1 MSHASRNHHL
11 RPEDRIVKLEGIH
24 HITAVTADAPSNADF
39 YVRVLGLRIV
49 KKTINQTD
57 RTTYHLFYGDE
68 QASYGNNISF
78 FEYRGR
84 PHGRAGAGNV
94 HTIVWRVGEE
104 AALDFWEQRLAGEGI
119 DASRS
124 EHELDFADHEGL
136 AHRLRVVET
145 PDEALTG
152 ESPDVPGEYAL
163 QGFDGVHAYATDAAA
178 SGAFLTDTLAMEPAG
193 DGRWE
198 ARGKLR
204 GGWYQLDPA
213 PQQKRSFGGGVVQHI
228 AWGCLPEDID
238 VWSGRVDPLC
248 PDATG
253 IIDRHFFRSTY
264 FTEPGGVLFEIA
276 EHGGP
281 GFSIGEP
288 DMQRMGDELSLPPW
302 LEERRKLYEWSL
314 TPVPTT
320 AELRAGL
327 AVRG

>member
-1 MSHASRNHHL
+1 MR
-11 RPEDRIVKLEGIH
+11 LEGIH
-24 HITAVTADAPSNADF
+24 HVTCVTADAPSNADF

-57 RTTYHLFYGDE
+57 QTTYHIFYGDE
-68 QASYGNNISF
+68 RASYGNNISF

-94 HTIVWRVGEE
+94 HTIVWRVGAQ
-104 AALDFWEQRLAGEGI
+104 AALDFWERRLAGEGVETER
-119 DASRS
+119 DADG
-124 EHELDFADHEGL
+124 LDFRDHEGL
-136 AHRLRVVET
+136 RHRLAVAAT
-145 PDEALTG
+145 PDPPLVG
-152 ESPDVPGEYAL
+152 ESPEVPAEHAL
-163 QGFDGVHAYATDAAA
+163 QGFDGVRAYATDPEASAAFVA
-178 SGAFLTDTLAMEPAG
+178 EALGMQETGEN
-193 DGRWE
+193 RWE
-198 ARGKLR
+198 ARGDLR
-204 GGWYQLDPA
+204 GGWYALDPA
-213 PQQKRSFGGGVVQHI
+213 PERRRSFGGGVVQHV

-238 VWSGRVDPLC
+238 AWSERVSPRC

-281 GFSIGEP
+281 GFAVGEP
-288 DMQRMGDELSLPPW
+288 DMRRMGDALSLPPW

-320 AELRAGL
+320 AELRAGV
-327 AVRG
+327 AVGA

>member
-1 MSHASRNHHL
+1 M
-11 RPEDRIVKLEGIH
+11 
-24 HITAVTADAPSNADF
+24 
-39 YVRVLGLRIV
+39 RVLGLRIV

-57 RTTYHLFYGDE
+57 RTTYHIFYGDE

-94 HTIVWRVGEE
+94 HTIVWRVGEDG
-104 AALDFWEQRLAGEGI
+104 ALDFWERRLAEEGI
-119 DASRS
+119 EATRS
-124 EHELDFADHEGL
+124 EHELDFCRPRGTRAPAQRRGHARPAAHRGL
-136 AHRLRVVET
+136 AGGAGRVR
-145 PDEALTG
+145 
-152 ESPDVPGEYAL
+152 
-163 QGFDGVHAYATDAAA
+163 
-178 SGAFLTDTLAMEPAG
+178 PAG
-193 DGRWE
+193 LRRRPRIRHRRGREQRVPDRHARHAADRRTSRWE

-213 PQQKRSFGGGVVQHI
+213 PPEKRRFGGGVVQHV
-228 AWGCLPEDID
+228 AWGCLPEDIES
-238 VWSGRVDPLC
+238 WSERVEPLC

-281 GFSIGEP
+281 GFAIGEP

>member
-1 MSHASRNHHL
+1 
-11 RPEDRIVKLEGIH
+11 VKLEGIH
-24 HITAVTADAPSNADF
+24 HITCVTADAPSNADF

-57 RTTYHLFYGDE
+57 KTTYHIFYGDE
-68 QASYGNNISF
+68 KASYGNNISF

-84 PHGRAGAGNV
+84 PNGRSGAGNV

-104 AALDFWEQRLAGEGI
+104 GALDFWERRLTEEGAETDRSQ
-119 DASRS
+119 DALEFR
-124 EHELDFADHEGL
+124 DHEGL
-136 AHRLRVVET
+136 PHRLVVVET
-145 PDEALTG
+145 PDPPLTG
-152 ESPDVPGEYAL
+152 ESPEVPAEYAL
-163 QGFDGVHAYATDAAA
+163 QGFDGVQAYATDAPA
-178 SGAFLTDTLAMEPAG
+178 SGRFLAETLGMEQVG
-193 DGRWE
+193 DSRWE

-204 GGWYQLDPA
+204 GGWYQIDPA
-213 PQQKRSFGGGVVQHI
+213 PPEKRSFGGGVVQHV
-228 AWGCLPEDID
+228 AWGCLPDDID
-238 VWSGRVDPLC
+238 SWSERVDPLC

-276 EHGGP
+276 ELGGP
-281 GFSIGEP
+281 GFAVGEP

-327 AVRG
+327 AVRS